1 MNHSPRGFAEKFLCI
16 AAMLILPN
24 GTDCPKAAAAGG
36 VLKLIARTEEPAVAT
51 AARLELRSDKGRKP
65 PLRRTVRSGPG
76 VVLDRE
82 IELALNPGAYRFRVV
97 RGPEYRVVSGNFE
110 VQVGASDERPID
122 LVRMVDMRSEGYLSG
137 DLAWGGPADNDLS
150 LRMSAEDLHVA
161 AVPRA
166 QDGTPRV
173 SPRTAPEAGAEP
185 AGPIWTGQRFDQD
198 GDWLYYPEAPQSR
211 NDPAAAIEDPSLEL
225 PAVPAGQEAA
235 PRAVIANP
243 FAWELPLWLANR
255 RIDGIFL
262 LGDWLQE
269 EKRIDKIPAG
279 RPPAGLGFTGNDGPG
294 RYAESVY
301 WRLLEAG
308 FRIPPLAGS
317 GVSVKDAA
325 IGYNRTYAIGPALG
339 QDDRRVARIESERD
353 FYQAVWAGRTM
364 VTNGPLLR
372 PTLGG
377 QAPGHVFRARSGEVL
392 TMAVELQLAVRDPV
406 DYLEVIRNGEAVH
419 SVRLDEFAKAGGMI
433 PELTFRESGWVMVR
447 VVTQHPDHFRAA
459 ISAPWHI
466 EFDHSPRI
474 SRRGVEFFTRWLSD
488 SENEWK
494 ELPAERLA
502 PLIQPVRSARQF
514 WKQRL
519 EMANAE

>member
-1 MNHSPRGFAEKFLCI
+1 MNRSRTVFTEKCLYI
-16 AAMLILPN
+16 AALLILPN
-24 GTDCPKAAAAGG
+24 VIDSPKASAAGG
-36 VLKLIARTEEPAVAT
+36 VLKLVTGSGEPPAAI

-65 PLRRTVRSGPG
+65 ALRRTVRSGPG

-82 IELALNPGAYRFRVV
+82 IELPLNPGRYRFRVV

-110 VQVGASDERPID
+110 VQVGAADERRID
-122 LVRMVDMRSEGYLSG
+122 LVRMVDMRAEGYLAG
-137 DLAWGGPADNDLS
+137 DMAWGGPADNDLA

-161 AVPRA
+161 AVLRS
-166 QDGTPRV
+166 DHGSPRV
-173 SPRTAPEAGAEP
+173 APRTDPDAGSETVS
-185 AGPIWTGQRFDQD
+185 PIWTSQRFGQD
-198 GDWLYYPEAPQSR
+198 DGWLYYPGAR
-211 NDPAAAIEDPSLEL
+211 DEL
-225 PAVPAGQEAA
+225 PAAIGATAAGSEAA
-235 PRAVIANP
+235 AANENVVSRAVIANP

-255 RIDGIFL
+255 RADGIL
-262 LGDWLQE
+262 VMGDWLQE
-269 EKRIDKIPAG
+269 EKQIDEIPAG
-279 RPPAGLGFTGNDGPG
+279 RPPVELGFTGNDGPG

-308 FRIPPLAGS
+308 FRVPPVAGS
-317 GVSVKDAA
+317 GASVKDAA
-325 IGYNRTYAIGPALG
+325 IGYNRTYAIGPSLG
-339 QDDRRVARIESERD
+339 QDDRRVAPIESERE
-353 FYQAVWAGRTM
+353 YYRAVWGGRT
-364 VTNGPLLR
+364 VLTNGPLLR

-377 QAPGHVFRARSGEVL
+377 QAPGHVFQARSGETL
-392 TMAVELQLAVRDPV
+392 TMSVELHLAVRDPV
-406 DYLEVIRNGEAVH
+406 DYLEVIHNGEAVH

-447 VVTQHPDHFRAA
+447 VVTQHADHFRAA

-466 EFDHSPRI
+466 EFDNAPRI
-474 SRRGVEFFTRWLSD
+474 SRGGVEFFTRWLSD

-494 ELPAERLA
+494 KLPAEQLT

>member
-1 MNHSPRGFAEKFLCI
+1 MNHSPTGFAEKFLCI
-16 AAMLILPN
+16 AAMIILPA
-24 GTDCPKAAAAGG
+24 GTDSPKAAAAGG
-36 VLKLIARTEEPAVAT
+36 VLKLVARADEPAVAP
-51 AARLELRSDKGRKP
+51 AARLELRSDNGRKP

-110 VQVGASDERPID
+110 VQVGASDERAID
-122 LVRMVDMRSEGYLSG
+122 LVRMVDMQSEGYLSG
-137 DLAWGGPADNDLS
+137 DMAWGGPADNDVS

-161 AVPRA
+161 AVIRSE
-166 QDGTPRV
+166 DGVPRV
-173 SPRTAPEAGAEP
+173 SPRTAPAAGAEP
-185 AGPIWTGQRFDQD
+185 AGPIWTSQRFGQD
-198 GDWLYYPEAPQSR
+198 GDWLYYPEATYGL
-211 NDPAAAIEDPSLEL
+211 PAAIDDPSLGS
-225 PAVPAGQEAA
+225 PAVPAGEEAA

-269 EKRIDKIPAG
+269 EKRIDEIPAG
-279 RPPAGLGFTGNDGPG
+279 RPPAELGFTGNDGPG

-317 GVSVKDAA
+317 GASVKDAA
-325 IGYNRTYAIGPALG
+325 IGYNRTYAIGPTLG
-339 QDDRRVARIESERD
+339 QDDRRVAQIESEQD

-364 VTNGPLLR
+364 LTNGPLLR

-377 QAPGHVFRARSGEVL
+377 QAPGHVFQARSGEAL
-392 TMAVELQLAVRDPV
+392 TLAVELHLAVRDPV

-433 PELTFRESGWVMVR
+433 PELTFQESGWVMVR

-466 EFDHSPRI
+466 EFDNSPRL
-474 SRRGVEFFTRWLSD
+474 SRRGIEFFTRWLSD
-488 SENEWK
+488 SESQWK
-494 ELPAERLA
+494 NLPAERLT

>member
-1 MNHSPRGFAEKFLCI
+1 MNRSPAGFTEKCCCI

-24 GTDCPKAAAAGG
+24 VIDSPKASAAGG
-36 VLKLIARTEEPAVAT
+36 VLKLVTLSGDPPVAT

-65 PLRRTVRSGPG
+65 ALRRTIRSGPG

-82 IELALNPGAYRFRVV
+82 IELALNPGVYRFRVV

-110 VQVGASDERPID
+110 VQVGAADERRID
-122 LVRMVDMRSEGYLSG
+122 LVRMVDMQAEGYLAG
-137 DLAWGGPADNDLS
+137 DMAWGGPVDNDLT

-161 AVPRA
+161 AVLRN
-166 QDGTPRV
+166 DGGSSRV
-173 SPRTAPEAGAEP
+173 ASRTGPDAGPERV
-185 AGPIWTGQRFDQD
+185 GPIWTSQRFDQD
-198 GDWLYYPEAPQSR
+198 SNWLYYPEATS
-211 NDPAAAIEDPSLEL
+211 DPTEAIGAPATGAAAGTVSE
-225 PAVPAGQEAA
+225 EA
-235 PRAVIANP
+235 PTRAVIANP

-255 RIDGIFL
+255 RVDGIL
-262 LGDWLQE
+262 TMGDWLQE
-269 EKRIDKIPAG
+269 DKQIDVIPEG
-279 RPPAGLGFTGNDGPG
+279 RPPAELGFTGNDGPG
-294 RYAESVY
+294 RYAESIY

-317 GVSVKDAA
+317 GASVKDAA
-325 IGYNRTYAIGPALG
+325 IGYNRTYAIGPSRG
-339 QDDRRVARIESERD
+339 QDDRRVAAIESERD
-353 FYQAVWAGRTM
+353 YYQAVWGGRTM
-364 VTNGPLLR
+364 LTNGPLLR

-377 QAPGHVFRARSGEVL
+377 QAPGHVFQARSGETL
-392 TMAVELQLAVRDPV
+392 TMSVELHLAVRDPV
-406 DYLEVIRNGEAVH
+406 DYLEVIHNGEAVH

-447 VVTQHPDHFRAA
+447 VVTQHADHFRAA

-466 EFDHSPRI
+466 EFDNVPRI
-474 SRRGVEFFTRWLSD
+474 SRGGVEFFTRWLTD

-494 ELPAERLA
+494 KLPAEQLG

-514 WKQRL
+514 WRRRL